1 MTATGRPPPEQSTL
15 VRWTDNGE
23 VNTQWPALYS
33 KRFVT
38 VDAPLDQ
45 LAAHLSAAGPGR
57 RRLRRVL
64 ALLAEGWQPLAEL
77 IRRPAAPRR
86 SVEELLTLLGPDLD
100 SQGDRHRIRPAR
112 AQAYRAAFELAEL
125 AEPADPL
132 AGTVSQ
138 RTGLLPTIRSD
149 IAANPPPLPALDH
162 VPATPESVLRRALW
176 LDQRYDLDGARVLCL
191 GDHDLTSLALC
202 AVRPDLQVTV
212 VDLDERLLAHI
223 DGLARARGHRI
234 HCLHADLRFGFPPAA
249 TGWADLVF
257 TDPPYTPEGIGLFA
271 TRAVES
277 LRDPATGRIHIAY
290 GFSERSPALG
300 AKVQQELL
308 RLGLVFEALLP
319 DFDRYQ
325 GAQAVGS
332 ASSLYVC
339 RPTAKAKKTVA
350 GTGIYTHGPQSI
362 ESTGAGQLDPVR
374 ELAARDG
381 LEVVVRQPG
390 WSAPVT
396 ARGAVAVDT
405 TADPG
410 PWALRHLLAISADRV
425 LLLVDNNHPDIT
437 SERGQRA
444 LADLVA
450 GKYKLRFLRST
461 PGPKSAVIVADRI
474 TETPAAQQVQR
485 ALLDRAHGK
494 PGNIWREALTRTG
507 LTKNEARARIAELTP
522 GLDLG
527 NRLVDLPRHQLAE
540 LLAAVSH
547 A

>member
-1 MTATGRPPPEQSTL
+1 M
-15 VRWTDNGE
+15 
-23 VNTQWPALYS
+23 
-33 KRFVT
+33 T
-38 VDAPLDQ
+38 VDAPLDP
-45 LAAHLSAAGPGR
+45 LAAHLSAAGPAA

-64 ALLAEGWQPLAEL
+64 ALLAGDWHPLAEL

-86 SVEELLTLLGPDLD
+86 SVEELLALLGPDLE

-112 AQAYRAAFELAEL
+112 AAAYRSAFELDEIPG
-125 AEPADPL
+125 PADPL
-132 AGTVSQ
+132 ADAVSQ
-138 RTGLLPTIRSD
+138 HTAALSTIRAD
-149 IAANPPPLPALDH
+149 IDANPPPLPALDH

-176 LDQRYDLDGARVLCL
+176 LERTYDLSGAQVLCL
-191 GDHDLTSLALC
+191 GDHDLTSLALA
-202 AVRPDLQVTV
+202 AVRPDLQITV

-223 DGLARARGHRI
+223 DATARARGHRI
-234 HCLHADLRFGFPPAA
+234 RCLHADLRFGFPPSA

-277 LRDPATGRIHIAY
+277 LRDPATGRIHLAY

-300 AKVQQELL
+300 WKVQQELL
-308 RLGLVFEALLP
+308 KLGLVFEALLP
-319 DFDRYQ
+319 DFDRYL

-350 GTGIYTHGPQSI
+350 STGIYTHGPQSI
-362 ESTGAGQLDPVR
+362 EAGTTDRIGPLR
-374 ELAARDG
+374 ELAAKDG

-390 WSAPVT
+390 WAAPVT
-396 ARGAVAVDT
+396 ARGAVALDT

-437 SERGQRA
+437 SERGQRG

-450 GKYKLRFLRST
+450 SKYKLRFLRSN
-461 PGPKSAVIVADRI
+461 PDPKSAVIVADRI
-474 TETPAAQQVQR
+474 DETPESQQIQR
-485 ALLDRAHGK
+485 ALVDRAHGK

-507 LTKNEARARIAELTP
+507 LTKNEARARITELLP
-522 GLDLG
+522 DLDLSA
-527 NRLVDLPRHQLAE
+527 RLIDLPRHQLAE
-540 LLAAVSH
+540 LFTALGAEVLTDR
-547 A
+547 